1 MQFCYFVPDTHLKS
15 MKTYLLLLLL
25 GLSSVLNFAFAQAG
39 GEIIVQKKGLGFAY
53 YQHGNQIS
61 KKQLLH
67 ILDQHPEARQELQK
81 GQRNSFPA
89 TALTYAGG
97 LLISYPLSRKLTGY
111 QPNWLV
117 SGAGA
122 SLLTFS
128 IPFAGA
134 KMKREHQAIYV
145 YNEGLRY
152 AKRPDKDLRVGYAY
166 NRASLVFTF

>member
-1 MQFCYFVPDTHLKS
+1 
-15 MKTYLLLLLL
+15 MKTFFLLLLLV
-25 GLSSVLNFAFAQAG
+25 LSSVLNTSFGQTSD
-39 GEIIVQKKGLGFAY
+39 EIIVQKKGLGFVY
-53 YQHGNQIS
+53 YHNGNQIS

-67 ILDQHPEARQELQK
+67 ILDQYPEARKELQK
-81 GQRNSFPA
+81 GHRNSLPA
-89 TALTYAGG
+89 SALAFAGG
-97 LLISYPLSRKLTGY
+97 LLIGYPMSRQLTGY

-122 SLLTFS
+122 GLVTFS

-152 AKRPDKDLRVGYAY
+152 AKRPNTDLRVGYAY
-166 NRASLVFTF
+166 SRAMLVFTF